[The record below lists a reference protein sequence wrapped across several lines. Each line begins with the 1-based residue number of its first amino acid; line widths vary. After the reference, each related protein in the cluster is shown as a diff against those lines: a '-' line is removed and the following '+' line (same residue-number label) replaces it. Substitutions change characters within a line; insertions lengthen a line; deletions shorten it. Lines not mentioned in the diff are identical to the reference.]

1 MYHIIMKTC
10 EHPTWDEAI
19 SLFGENKYPG
29 PMGPLSEFR
38 PSGLYQTMVSR
49 LIPYTIAGFIYY
61 QGEEDDH
68 KPTTY
73 YELLSALIKQWRKD
87 WNDETLPFLVVQLP
101 IFQNEGEPD
110 F

>member
-1 MYHIIMKTC
+1 MKRSASLVKINIRDR
-10 EHPTWDEAI
+10 WD
-19 SLFGENKYPG
+19 
-29 PMGPLSEFR
+29 PLSEFR

-73 YELLSALIKQWRKD
+73 YELLSALIKSMAQGL
-87 WNDETLPFLVVQLP
+87 E
-101 IFQNEGEPD
+101 
-110 F
+110 

>member
-1 MYHIIMKTC
+1 
-10 EHPTWDEAI
+10 
-19 SLFGENKYPG
+19 
-29 PMGPLSEFR
+29 
-38 PSGLYQTMVSR
+38 MVSR

-101 IFQNEGEPD
+101 VFQNEGEPD
-110 F
+110 FKNWPLIREAQMRVYQTIKNTGIAVILENGE